1 MRSGGVLRNN
11 YFIYT
16 LPDQRMIKICRPR
29 QGKQGLCC
37 ANLCRRS
44 KGSAVPTCAGEARA
58 LLCRPAQEKQGLCC
72 ADLCRRSKGS
82 AMPTCAGEAKAL
94 LCRPAQGKQRL
105 CYADLRRGSKG
116 SAVPTCAGEA
126 KALLCRPAGVS
137 GTNRNCTPREN
148 RCRIGTASIS
158 RFVGGTI
165 RRNVE
170 SARRRMHGSNGPGCA
185 GRMEYWSVFAD
196 DALRYSRSL
205 WTSPQ
210 KPFCKDVFF
219 Q

>member
-44 KGSAVPTCAGEARA
+44 KGSAMPTCAGEARA
-58 LLCRPAQEKQGLCC
+58 LLCRPVQEKQG
-72 ADLCRRSKGS
+72 
-82 AMPTCAGEAKAL
+82 
-94 LCRPAQGKQRL
+94 L

-126 KALLCRPAGVS
+126 KALLCRPAQGKQRLCCADLRRGSKGSAVPTC
-137 GTNRNCTPREN
+137 GGFRDKPQLYAPRKSLPDWDSFHQQV
-148 RCRIGTASIS
+148 R
-158 RFVGGTI
+158 GGD
-165 RRNVE
+165 NP
-170 SARRRMHGSNGPGCA
+170 A
-185 GRMEYWSVFAD
+185 
-196 DALRYSRSL
+196 
-205 WTSPQ
+205 
-210 KPFCKDVFF
+210 
-219 Q
+219 

>member
-105 CYADLRRGSKG
+105 CCADLRGFPGQTATVRPEKIAAGLGQLPSAGSWGGQSGVMWKVQDAG
-116 SAVPTCAGEA
+116 CMDQMDQAVLAGWSTGA
-126 KALLCRPAGVS
+126 CLRMTHSDTRDPYGHPPKS
-137 GTNRNCTPREN
+137 H
-148 RCRIGTASIS
+148 
-158 RFVGGTI
+158 FVKM
-165 RRNVE
+165 
-170 SARRRMHGSNGPGCA
+170 SSF
-185 GRMEYWSVFAD
+185 S
-196 DALRYSRSL
+196 
-205 WTSPQ
+205 
-210 KPFCKDVFF
+210 K
-219 Q
+219 